1 MIGSGEWVARLIN
14 NAMFMHKQVR
24 QKHGGLINSHEGG
37 KITSP
42 YRS

>member
-1 MIGSGEWVARLIN
+1 MIGSAEWVARLIN

-24 QKHGGLINSHEGG
+24 QKHGGLMDSHEGG
-37 KITSP
+37 KIINL